1 MFCIKCGTKLPDDAM
16 FCYKCGHKVFCQNS
30 SKDEGVLSKKEVPQ
44 KEQPVPKVEI
54 SETTSTS
61 SISIRP
67 VGLASEL
74 CVPTPVVEKAMEL
87 LNIKRGLSEY
97 LTLNEEKMLRLALR
111 EAKRYKIHGV
121 SDSVFNMST
130 NNMSGVGGNSYETGG
145 GDFNMQDVDWEKVGK
160 VAITIG
166 KLFFV

>member
-1 MFCIKCGTKLPDDAM
+1 MFPLVRAKLPDEAV
-16 FCYKCGHKVFCQNS
+16 FCYKCGHKVVAENNDNNNDVVIAQNKVV
-30 SKDEGVLSKKEVPQ
+30 SKTENIS
-44 KEQPVPKVEI
+44 KVEI
-54 SETTSTS
+54 SETTTTS
-61 SISIRP
+61 SIPIRP
-67 VGLASEL
+67 VGLSSEL

-87 LNIKRGLSEY
+87 LNIKKDWSDFLDP
-97 LTLNEEKMLRLALR
+97 NEERMLRLALR

-121 SDSVFNMST
+121 SDSVFNMDT

-160 VAITIG
+160 VVITIG